1 MQSNRFSL
9 CLLGALLLV
18 SVTPDGAIA
27 QSKPRQPP
35 LPKDTLPK
43 PLSVEHIPAGLKTK
57 RPIPANSPLTAARV
71 ALGRSLFF
79 DPILSKNRTVACA
92 SCHQPQHGF
101 AASDARAIGIGGQI
115 GPRNTPSLLNLAYGK
130 RFFWDG
136 RVGSLE
142 EQALKPIASPREM
155 GSSVEAVIK
164 AIRGNATYVKQFRQA
179 FADDGKEAVS
189 QENLAKAL
197 ASFERTLLLGDSPID
212 RFRASDAT
220 ALTDAERQGLWLFES
235 RGRCWRCHG
244 GHDFTDGSFRNT
256 GIGWGKAPIDLG
268 RFTVTAR
275 EADVG
280 KFKTPTL
287 RGTALTVP
295 YMHDGSLKTLRDV
308 VQFYNKGGVKN
319 PNLDPIMQPLGL
331 SESDVDHLVAFLKA
345 LSQTSDPKSI
355 LPNATRR
362 AKQPKKRDE
371 KN

>member
-1 MQSNRFSL
+1 
-9 CLLGALLLV
+9 
-18 SVTPDGAIA
+18 
-27 QSKPRQPP
+27 
-35 LPKDTLPK
+35 
-43 PLSVEHIPAGLKTK
+43 
-57 RPIPANSPLTAARV
+57 
-71 ALGRSLFF
+71 
-79 DPILSKNRTVACA
+79 
-92 SCHQPQHGF
+92 
-101 AASDARAIGIGGQI
+101 
-115 GPRNTPSLLNLAYGK
+115 
-130 RFFWDG
+130 
-136 RVGSLE
+136 
-142 EQALKPIASPREM
+142 M